1 MATFDYVPLQATA
14 RRLIA
19 KFGQTGTVTRLVNSG
34 ASYDPTQT
42 PMTFSCQLVVLEY
55 EDSKIDGTM
64 IKRSDK
70 MIYVSIAGLAA
81 GLEQSDKIAIGT
93 DEYSIERLKPLN
105 PAGTVLYWEVQGR
118 R

>member
-1 MATFDYVPLQATA
+1 MNGFEYARLQATA
-14 RRLIA
+14 HRLIA

-34 ASYDPTQT
+34 TSYDPIQT
-42 PMTFSCQLVVLEY
+42 PVEYPCQLVVLEY
-55 EDSKIDGTM
+55 EDSKIDGTL

-70 MIYVSIAGLAA
+70 MIYVSMAGLAS
-81 GLEQSDKIAIGT
+81 GLEQSDKIAVGT
-93 DEYSIERLKPLN
+93 DEYSIESLTPLN